1 MLNKEQ
7 IKSEILSAYLST
19 DSPNYSFVMDRYN
32 SQIYKEFISEL
43 STIYSLE
50 ENTDLNYD
58 VCLSLQVNIRKKLFV
73 VQLSLVGKYA
83 VILTSNGQLANK
95 DDQIKDLQNLL
106 KKHEIVLLEKKE
118 LLDQI
123 KFQLED
129 KLEDVPIY
137 KILFS
142 YDDTPSWML

>member
-142 YDDTPSWML
+142 YDETPSWML

>member
-43 STIYSLE
+43 STIYSFE

-142 YDDTPSWML
+142 YDETPSWML